1 MFNRTTPVFCNF
13 VQKGLAKNTE
23 VELDD
28 AENDSEDTII
38 KVSVVGNEYFNE
50 NERVSLDVFISK
62 LEELE
67 GEIVVEIKDDKASL
81 RAYNN
86 LIEKLE
92 ELKIPFTEK

>member
-86 LIEKLE
+86 LIEELE